1 MFITKLK
8 KYSSIIFAILITTNY
23 AHSKSQNDLVRPSI
37 NEEQDRE
44 HLHKEKDLML
54 AFFDIVHESI
64 KDDEKLKK
72 KMEEIIGTHMYSIKN
87 KDIVAVMKF
96 LDGDNKSKL
105 QSLAEHIKKVFNH
118 PTALQSFRTIL
129 VKIVQK
135 IHKTPEM
142 IAAINKFLQDI
153 SQKPVTY
160 KKLLAAEKSYSM
172 EHKEQ
177 KDIINAKNSNTVLA
191 IITKIFNEYM
201 VSNHNL
207 TK

>member
-8 KYSSIIFAILITTNY
+8 KCSSIIFAILITTNTAY
-23 AHSKSQNDLVRPSI
+23 SKSQNDLVRPSI

-64 KDDEKLKK
+64 KNNEKLKM
-72 KMEEIIGTHMYSIKN
+72 KMEKIIGTHMHSITDN
-87 KDIVAVMKF
+87 DIITVMNF

-105 QSLAEHIKKVFNH
+105 QSLTAHIKKVFNH
-118 PTALQSFRTIL
+118 PSALQSFRTIL
-129 VKIVQK
+129 VKIVQE

-142 IAAINKFLQDI
+142 IAAINKFLQNI
-153 SQKPVTY
+153 PQKLGMY

-172 EHKEQ
+172 KYKEQ

-191 IITKIFNEYM
+191 IMTKIFNEYM

-207 TK
+207 AK